1 MEIFRYFVKTALQ
14 RVIISCIALKFQI
27 RLTIN
32 LLVLHYELLSFQVLS
47 PKDIQP
53 WSYLIDVLVY

>member
-1 MEIFRYFVKTALQ
+1 MEIFRYFVKTSLQ

-27 RLTIN
+27 RLTMN
-32 LLVLHYELLSFQVLS
+32 LLVLHSELLSFQVLY

-53 WSYLIDVLVY
+53 WSYLDVLVY